1 MAGQFNPYAAGRK
14 MYGAGRDFPTIG
26 PVDKMGY
33 KERDAQASAR
43 KRAVMRRL
51 KSMYTEPKKVIQ
63 PDGLRSL
70 G

>member
-14 MYGAGRDFPTIG
+14 MYGAGRDFPTSG

-33 KERDAQASAR
+33 RERDAQAGAR
-43 KRAVMRRL
+43 KRAVMRKL
-51 KSMYTEPKKVIQ
+51 KSYYGKPKKVIQ
-63 PDGLRSL
+63 SDVLRGL